1 MVACKDKEE
10 VNRLYNALIHGG
22 QELMPLDAYPFSP
35 WYAWIE
41 DRYGLSW
48 QIMLTE
54 NYEATPRIRPSL
66 LFAKEALGKAQDFM
80 NDMLLLFNSSKK
92 GEISYYESGES
103 EITDAKVKYGELTL
117 EGFPLVV
124 MDHGKGGDF
133 TFNEAFSFIIYCKD
147 QDEIDYYWDKLS
159 FAPEAEQ
166 CGWIKDKYGISWQ
179 IVPTEMMA
187 LLSNG
192 TEEEIQRITRAF
204 LQMKKF
210 DLERI
215 RRAKSGE

>member
-22 QELMPLDAYPFSP
+22 QELMPLDTYPFSP

-80 NDMLLLFNSSKK
+80 NDMLLLFNSTFPVRLFD
-92 GEISYYESGES
+92 
-103 EITDAKVKYGELTL
+103 ITKFYD
-117 EGFPLVV
+117 
-124 MDHGKGGDF
+124 D
-133 TFNEAFSFIIYCKD
+133 S
-147 QDEIDYYWDKLS
+147 LS
-159 FAPEAEQ
+159 PA
-166 CGWIKDKYGISWQ
+166 
-179 IVPTEMMA
+179 
-187 LLSNG
+187 
-192 TEEEIQRITRAF
+192 
-204 LQMKKF
+204 
-210 DLERI
+210 
-215 RRAKSGE
+215 